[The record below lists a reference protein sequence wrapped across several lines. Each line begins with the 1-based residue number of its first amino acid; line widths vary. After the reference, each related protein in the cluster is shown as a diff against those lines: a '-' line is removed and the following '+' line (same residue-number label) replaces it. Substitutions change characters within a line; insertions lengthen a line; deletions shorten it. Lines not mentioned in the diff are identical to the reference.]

1 MRPGGVVAAAAISRF
16 ASLHDGLARGVL
28 FDDDF
33 SAVVARDLADG
44 CHTNP
49 DNRPGWFTTAY
60 FHRPDELIA
69 EVCDAELTL
78 STLVGIEGLAG
89 WLANLDNRWDNPADR
104 ARIVESARAVEAEP
118 SLLGLS
124 PHLLALAHRPLQ
136 T

>member
-1 MRPGGVVAAAAISRF
+1 MAAAAISRF
-16 ASLHDGLARGVL
+16 ASLHDGLARGFL

-33 SAVVARDLADG
+33 RAVVAQDLIDG
-44 CHTNP
+44 RHTNP

-60 FHRPDELIA
+60 FHRPDELLDEIR
-69 EVCDAELTL
+69 DAKLTL
-78 STLVGIEGLAG
+78 SALVGIEGLAG
-89 WLANLDNRWDNPADR
+89 WLANLNNHWENPADR
-104 ARIVESARAVEAEP
+104 ARIVQSARAVEAEP